1 MTTPTLNGCDHL
13 IDDLQCEVV
22 NWASEAHP
30 HRTPES
36 TMLKLFEEI
45 GEMIADP
52 ADASEYADVI
62 IMLLDIAWQNGINGR
77 VLEEAV
83 RGKMK
88 INRARKWRVT
98 EFGTLKHE

>member
-1 MTTPTLNGCDHL
+1 
-13 IDDLQCEVV
+13 
-22 NWASEAHP
+22 
-30 HRTPES
+30 
-36 TMLKLFEEI
+36 
-45 GEMIADP
+45 
-52 ADASEYADVI
+52 
-62 IMLLDIAWQNGINGR
+62 MLLDIAWQNGINGR